1 MKNCFYKQESK
12 AEKDTDREEKTSG
25 GSAEKKLM
33 TELEIGLKSGQEKGW
48 LTFEEVQKEM
58 LK

>member
-33 TELEIGLKSGQEKGW
+33 TELEIGLKSGQEKCW
-48 LTFEEVQKEM
+48 LTFEEVKKEM